1 MLNDDYKEMLQCLSA
16 HGVRFLVVGAYAMG
30 AYGYPRA
37 TGDLDLWVESS
48 PENAEHVYLAI
59 SDFGAPMDEID
70 RQTFTEPGIVFQI
83 GMAPRRI
90 DLLTHIDGVDFNEA
104 YQAREEIQLGG
115 LTIPFLSKDHIIQNK
130 KSTGRKKD
138 ELDVE
143 YLEGPSPTQEG
154 KNQN

>member
-1 MLNDDYKEMLQCLSA
+1 VLNDDYIEMLQSLSA

-30 AYGYPRA
+30 AHGYPRA

-48 PENAEHVYLAI
+48 PENAKHIYLAL
-59 SDFGAPMDEID
+59 SDFGASMDEID
-70 RQTFTEPGIVFQI
+70 RQTFAERGIVFQI
-83 GMAPRRI
+83 GVAPRRI
-90 DLLTHIDGVDFNEA
+90 DLLTHIDGVEFNEA

-115 LTIPFLSKDHIIQNK
+115 LTISLLSKDHIIQNK

-143 YLEGPSPTQEG
+143 YLEGPSPTQER
-154 KNQN
+154 KNQD